1 MEKCYLA
8 SCNDELLFDDLEE
21 CVQFVVDQ
29 SEYPLTKTIS
39 VFEKYQPLHRDLLD
53 IECVIENMQCRAE
66 DIGGEYAEEYTNNI
80 WYDEKKKDALFNL
93 VLNWMNKNLDQPTF
107 YTTGK
112 LLEEIEVTE
121 DLCKSLNI
129 DLD

>member
-53 IECVIENMQCRAE
+53 IECVIENMQYRAE
-66 DIGGEYAEEYTNNI
+66 DIGGEYAEDYTNDI
-80 WYDEKKKDALFNL
+80 WYDEKKKGALFNL

-107 YTTGK
+107 YTAGK